1 MLGLG
6 FGAQV
11 LLPWFCAEVLICP
24 RGHAVLI
31 IFANQG
37 GLQKFTSSIRL
48 WKETKFEYGA
58 SPSIYPPLPHLTH
71 RLTTETI
78 IL

>member
-1 MLGLG
+1 ML
-6 FGAQV
+6 
-11 LLPWFCAEVLICP
+11 LLWFHAEVLISP
-24 RGHAVLI
+24 HVHTVLI
-31 IFANQG
+31 IFVNEG
-37 GLQKFTSSIRL
+37 GSQKFTSSIQL